1 LHRVSFGFHDKKER
15 NMAQS
20 IKERIEWLR
29 TEIERHSHAYYDL
42 DTPSI
47 QDFEYDALVN
57 ELAELERAHP
67 AFQTADSPTQH
78 VGGTVR
84 SEFIKVTHDVPLL
97 SLDNAY
103 NAEELY
109 AFDSRLRKE
118 LNEPFAYSVEYK
130 IDGLS
135 VAIRYEDGVMVR
147 AATRGNGEVGEDVTD
162 NVKTIA
168 TVPKVLSEP
177 VNGLLEV
184 RGEVYID
191 KEAFKTMN
199 EQQALQGK
207 AAFANPR
214 NAAAGSL
221 RQLDSNIAASRP
233 MAIFVF
239 EILQGDDQTFQQQ
252 DDAFSK
258 LRSLGFQTVAPA
270 IFDSMTDVIAYC
282 DSMAEKRHALP
293 YEIDGLV
300 IKVNAYHQRRLLG
313 RTAKSPRWA
322 IAYKFP
328 AELAE
333 TRLNDIQ
340 VQVGRTGVLTPLAV
354 FDPVTVAGST
364 IAKAT
369 LHNQDYIDEKDIRIG
384 DYILVQKAG
393 DVIPAVVRVLEE
405 KREGDLPIFKLPAHC
420 PVCGTEVIQNEG
432 EVAKRCPNDLCPAK
446 LRRKIIHFVSRPA
459 MNIDGVGEAIIDQLI
474 ETGYLKDV
482 ADIYELYRQREA
494 LVELERQGE
503 KSVENM
509 LAAIEAS
516 KSNDVYRLLSGLG
529 IPHIGAKAA
538 KVLAAEFGN
547 LDDVMTASREALTA
561 IDEFGEKMADSI
573 IHFFEDPEQRA
584 VIEHLR
590 ACGVNFNS
598 SLKTV
603 DEGPLTGK
611 TLVVTGTLTHFT
623 RDEIK
628 AEIERLG
635 GKASGSVS
643 KKTDYVIVGEAA
655 GSKAEKARALGVA
668 ILTEADFLAMVKTL

>member
-1 LHRVSFGFHDKKER
+1 
-15 NMAQS
+15 MTQS
-20 IKERIEWLR
+20 IKEQIERLR
-29 TEIERHSHAYYDL
+29 SEIERHSHAYYDL
-42 DTPSI
+42 DQPSI

-57 ELAELERAHP
+57 ELAELERQHP
-67 AFQTADSPTQH
+67 EFLSADSPTQH

-84 SEFIKVTHDVPLL
+84 SEFVKVTHDVPLL

-109 AFDSRLRKE
+109 AFDTRLRKE
-118 LNEPFAYSVEYK
+118 LDEPFAYSVEYK

-135 VAIRYEDGVMVR
+135 VAIRYEDGVMLR

-168 TVPKVLSEP
+168 TVPKVLAEP
-177 VNGLLEV
+177 ARGLLEV

-191 KEAFKTMN
+191 KESFRKMN
-199 EQQALQGK
+199 EQQTLQGK

-239 EILQGDDQTFQQQ
+239 EILQGDDQVFQQQ

-258 LRSLGFQTVAPA
+258 LRRMGFDTVAPA
-270 IFDSMTDVIAYC
+270 IFNNMTDVIAYC
-282 DSMAEKRHALP
+282 DSMTEKRHALP

-300 IKVNAYHQRRLLG
+300 IKVNAYHQRLQLG

-333 TRLNDIQ
+333 TRLSAIQ
-340 VQVGRTGVLTPLAV
+340 IQVGRTGVLTPLAV

-369 LHNQDYIDEKDIRIG
+369 LHNQDYIDEKDIRVG

-393 DVIPAVVRVLEE
+393 DVIPAVVRVLKE
-405 KREGDLPIFKLPAHC
+405 KREGDLQVFKLPTHC

-432 EVAKRCPNDLCPAK
+432 EVAKRCPNELCPAK

-474 ETGYLKDV
+474 EAGYLKDV
-482 ADIYELYRQREA
+482 ADIYELHHQREA
-494 LVELERQGE
+494 LIALERMGE
-503 KSVENM
+503 KSVDNM
-509 LAAIEAS
+509 LAAIETS

-538 KVLAAEFGN
+538 KVLATKFGS
-547 LDDVMTASREALTA
+547 LDAVMTASQEALTA
-561 IDEFGEKMADSI
+561 IDEFGEKMADSVI
-573 IHFFEDPEQRA
+573 RFFEEPEHQA
-584 VIEHLR
+584 IIKHLR
-590 ACGVNFNS
+590 ACGVNFDS
-598 SLKTV
+598 ALKAV
-603 DEGPLTGK
+603 DEGLLTGK
-611 TLVVTGTLTHFT
+611 TLVVTGTLAHFT

-655 GSKAEKARALGVA
+655 GSKAEKARALGVT
-668 ILTEADFLAMVKTL
+668 ILTEEAFLTMIKTL

>member
-1 LHRVSFGFHDKKER
+1 
-15 NMAQS
+15 MAQTV
-20 IKERIEWLR
+20 KERIEWLR
-29 TEIERHSHAYYDL
+29 EEIEKHSRAYYDL
-42 DTPSI
+42 DQPTI

-57 ELAELERAHP
+57 ELAAIEASHP
-67 AFQTADSPTQH
+67 EFRSSDSPTQH
-78 VGGTVR
+78 VGGSVR
-84 SEFIKVTHDVPLL
+84 AEFVKVAHEVPLL

-109 AFDSRLRKE
+109 AFDARLRKE
-118 LNEPFAYSVEYK
+118 LGEAFAYSVEYK

-135 VAIRYEDGVMVR
+135 VALRYEDGILTR
-147 AATRGNGEVGEDVTD
+147 AATRGNGEVGEDVTE

-168 TVPKVLSEP
+168 AVPKKLTEAVP
-177 VNGLLEV
+177 GLLEV
-184 RGEVYID
+184 RGEVYIE
-191 KEAFKTMN
+191 KEAFRAMN

-207 AAFANPR
+207 PAFANPR

-239 EILQGDDQTFQQQ
+239 EILQGSEAAFQQQ
-252 DDAFSK
+252 DDAFAK
-258 LRSLGFQTVAPA
+258 LRHLGFETVAPE
-270 IFDSMTDVIAYC
+270 IFNSMADVIAYC
-282 DSMAEKRHALP
+282 DSMADKRHALP

-300 IKVNAYHQRRLLG
+300 IKVNAYRQRSLLG

-340 VQVGRTGVLTPLAV
+340 VQVGRTGVLTPLAI

-384 DYILVQKAG
+384 DSILVQKAG
-393 DVIPAVVRVLEE
+393 DVIPAVVRVLVE
-405 KREGDLPIFKLPAHC
+405 KRQSDLPVFKLPTHC
-420 PVCGTEVIQNEG
+420 PVCGTAVIQNEG

-446 LRRKIIHFVSRPA
+446 LRRKIIHFVSRVA

-474 ETGYLKDV
+474 EAGYLRDV
-482 ADIYELYRQREA
+482 ADIYELYQHRETLIA
-494 LVELERQGE
+494 LERMGE
-503 KSVENM
+503 KSVDNM
-509 LAAIEAS
+509 LSAIEAS
-516 KSNDVYRLLSGLG
+516 KANDVYRLISGLG
-529 IPHIGAKAA
+529 IPHIGEKAA
-538 KVLAAEFGN
+538 KVLAAEFGH
-547 LDDVMTASREALTA
+547 LDALMNAPKDALIA
-561 IDEFGEKMADSI
+561 IDEFGEKMADSVI
-573 IHFFEDPEQRA
+573 QYFEDADQRA
-584 VIEHLR
+584 VVAHLR
-590 ACGVNFNS
+590 SCGVNFS
-598 SLKTV
+598 SALKATS
-603 DEGPLTGK
+603 EGPLTGK
-611 TLVVTGTLTHFT
+611 TLVVTGTLTQFT

-655 GSKAEKARALGVA
+655 GSKAEKARALGVP
-668 ILTEADFLAMVKTL
+668 ILTETEFLALTKSL